1 MKGIPAMYMSA
12 KITAFLIEQKII
24 SDEDREVYEYGFELL
39 LADLFNFSVILLIG
53 GIAHQLWPTAL
64 YILIFVGLR
73 SVCGGYHAKT
83 HLRCHI
89 GTIGV
94 YILFLL
100 LLSTQ
105 AVVENGLLLLWGDF
119 IAAIPVILFAP
130 IPHANKP
137 LSEAVRKRNRIRS
150 IILFFLL
157 FLISLLLGY
166 FGRQESTV
174 ISLTLWIVSLCMI
187 PAIDIHPVTQRRKKT

>member
-1 MKGIPAMYMSA
+1 MCMST

-24 SDEDREVYEYGFELL
+24 SNEDREIYEYGFELL
-39 LADLFNFSVILLIG
+39 LADLFNFSIILLIG
-53 GIAHQLWPTAL
+53 GVALQLWPTL
-64 YILIFVGLR
+64 VYLLIFVGLR

-100 LLSTQ
+100 LLGTQ
-105 AVVENGLLLLWGDF
+105 TLAENRLLLLWGDF
-119 IAAIPVILFAP
+119 IAAIPIILFAP

-150 IILFFLL
+150 IIFFFLL
-157 FLISLLLGY
+157 FLLALLLGY
-166 FGRQESTV
+166 FNRQESAV

-187 PAIDIHPVTQRRKKT
+187 PAIDIHPFTQRRKKT

>member
-24 SDEDREVYEYGFELL
+24 SDEDREIYEYGFELL
-39 LADLFNFSVILLIG
+39 LADLFNFSVILLTG
-53 GIAHQLWPTAL
+53 GIAHQLWPTVL

-100 LLSTQ
+100 LLSMQT
-105 AVVENGLLLLWGDF
+105 VVENKWLLLWGDF
-119 IAAIPVILFAP
+119 FAAIPIILFAP

-137 LSEAVRKRNRIRS
+137 LSKTVRRRNRIRS

-157 FLISLLLGY
+157 FLFALLLGY
-166 FGRQESTV
+166 FERQESAV
-174 ISLTLWIVSLCMI
+174 ISLALWIVSLCMI
-187 PAIDIHPVTQRRKKT
+187 PAIDIQPFTQRRKKT

>member
-24 SDEDREVYEYGFELL
+24 SAEDREIYEYGFELL
-39 LADLFNFSVILLIG
+39 LADLFNFSLILLIG
-53 GIAHQLWPTAL
+53 GIAHQLWSTAL

-100 LLSTQ
+100 LLHATVLMESN
-105 AVVENGLLLLWGDF
+105 ALILWGDF
-119 IAAIPVILFAP
+119 IAAIPIILFSP

-137 LSEAVRKRNRIRS
+137 LSETVRKRNRIWS
-150 IILFFLL
+150 IVLFFLL

-187 PAIDIHPVTQRRKKT
+187 PAIDLHSFTQRRKKT

>member
-1 MKGIPAMYMSA
+1 MYMSA

-24 SDEDREVYEYGFELL
+24 SGEDREIYEYGFELL

-53 GIAHQLWPTAL
+53 SIAHQLWPTVVYL
-64 YILIFVGLR
+64 LIFVGLR

-100 LLSTQ
+100 LLDTQ
-105 AVVENGLLLLWGDF
+105 TLAENRLLLLWGDF
-119 IAAIPVILFAP
+119 IAAIPIILFAP

-137 LSEAVRKRNRIRS
+137 LSKTVRKRNRIRS

-157 FLISLLLGY
+157 FLLALLLGY
-166 FGRQESTV
+166 YDQQESTV

-187 PAIDIHPVTQRRKKT
+187 PAIDIHPFTQRRKKT

>member
-1 MKGIPAMYMSA
+1 MKGIPTMYMSA

-24 SDEDREVYEYGFELL
+24 SGEDREIYEYGFELL

-53 GIAHQLWPTAL
+53 SIAHQLWPTVVYL
-64 YILIFVGLR
+64 LIFVGLR

-100 LLSTQ
+100 LLDTQ
-105 AVVENGLLLLWGDF
+105 TLAENRLLLLWGDF
-119 IAAIPVILFAP
+119 IAAIPIILFAP

-137 LSEAVRKRNRIRS
+137 LSKTVRKRNRIRS

-157 FLISLLLGY
+157 FLLALLLGY
-166 FGRQESTV
+166 YDQQESTV

-187 PAIDIHPVTQRRKKT
+187 PAIDIHPFTQRRKKT

>member
-1 MKGIPAMYMSA
+1 MYISA
-12 KITAFLIEQKII
+12 KITAFLIAQKII
-24 SDEDREVYEYGFELL
+24 SDEDRELYEYGFELL

-53 GIAHQLWPTAL
+53 GIAHQLWSTVL

-83 HLRCHI
+83 HLRCHVS
-89 GTIGV
+89 TIGV
-94 YILFLL
+94 YVLFLL

-105 AVVENGLLLLWGDF
+105 TVAENRMLLLLGDL
-119 IAAIPVILFAP
+119 IAAIPIALFAP

-137 LSEAVRKRNRIRS
+137 LSETVRKRNRIWS

-157 FLISLLLGY
+157 FMLAVLLGY
-166 FGRQESTV
+166 FRRQESAV
-174 ISLTLWIVSLCMI
+174 ISLALWIVSLCMI
-187 PAIDIHPVTQRRKKT
+187 PAIDIHHFTPRRNKI

>member
-1 MKGIPAMYMSA
+1 MYMSA

-24 SDEDREVYEYGFELL
+24 SNEDREIYEYGFELL
-39 LADLFNFSVILLIG
+39 LADLFNFSVILIIG
-53 GIAHQLWPTAL
+53 GIAYQLWPTAL

-89 GTIGV
+89 GTISV

-105 AVVENGLLLLWGDF
+105 TLAENRLLLLWGDF
-119 IAAIPVILFAP
+119 IAAIPIILFAP

-137 LSEAVRKRNRIRS
+137 LSETVRKRNRFRS
-150 IILFFLL
+150 IILWQYR
-157 FLISLLLGY
+157 IIH
-166 FGRQESTV
+166 QE
-174 ISLTLWIVSLCMI
+174 
-187 PAIDIHPVTQRRKKT
+187 

>member
-1 MKGIPAMYMSA
+1 MYMSK
-12 KITAFLIEQKII
+12 KITAFLIEQKIV
-24 SDEDREVYEYGFELL
+24 DDDDREVYEYGFELL
-39 LADLFNFSVILLIG
+39 LADLFNFLAILLVG
-53 GIAHQLWPTAL
+53 GIARKLWPTIL

-89 GTIGV
+89 GTIGA

-100 LLSTQ
+100 LLNMQ
-105 AVVENGLLLLWGDF
+105 MVAENALLLLWGNF
-119 IAAIPVILFAP
+119 IAAIPIILFAP

-137 LSEAVRKRNRIRS
+137 LSEAVRKRNRLRS
-150 IILFFLL
+150 IVLFFLL
-157 FLISLLLGY
+157 LALALLLEY
-166 FGRQESTV
+166 WKRQESAV

-187 PAIDIHPVTQRRKKT
+187 PAIDIHSFTQRRKKT